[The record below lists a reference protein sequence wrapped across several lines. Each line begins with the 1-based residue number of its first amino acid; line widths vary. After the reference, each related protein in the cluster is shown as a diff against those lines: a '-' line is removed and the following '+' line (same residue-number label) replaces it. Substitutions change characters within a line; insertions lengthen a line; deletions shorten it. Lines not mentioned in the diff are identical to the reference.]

1 VADET
6 QKQSD
11 DDLHGWGALLAQL
24 DQREAT
30 ARGMG
35 GAEKLE
41 PRRAAGRLNA
51 RERIETLLDP
61 GSFREL
67 GTLTATLVGEGER
80 PAPADAFPAG
90 FGRIHGRPVLVG
102 AEDFTV
108 MGGSIGLAA
117 ADKRYRLTQL
127 AVQERVPLL
136 FLLEGAG
143 HRMTNALKGH
153 GRTPNDLQG
162 LVDVA
167 GLVPSVC
174 VVLGASAGHGALAA
188 PLMDFSIMSEEA
200 SLFSA
205 GPPLVEAAT
214 GEKVEKHDLGG
225 PDVHVKTSGVVHNRA
240 SDEASAL
247 AMARDYLRYF
257 PQSAWQAPPR
267 QDGNGDIGDRRL
279 DEILGLIPPDSFK
292 PYKMRS
298 VLECLV
304 DEGTLFEV
312 QPQFGPALITAL
324 GFVGGQSVAIVAN
337 DPMSKAGALDSDA
350 GVKGARF
357 IELAGAFHLPVI
369 FLADNPGV
377 QAGSKA
383 EREGAL
389 RAAARL
395 FSAQRRLGSPKFHV
409 TLRKAF
415 GFGSSVMA
423 MNPFDAQTFA
433 VAFPGATLAAM
444 PAGSGGKAAKADAGE
459 QAALDA
465 QQQGGP
471 WQIAS
476 TLGFDEV
483 IDPRELRNWIL
494 DGLRISA
501 GRLQGV
507 QAPVARKGFLP

>member
-1 VADET
+1 MADET

-279 DEILGLIPPDSFK
+279 DEILGLKI
-292 PYKMRS
+292 
-298 VLECLV
+298 C
-304 DEGTLFEV
+304 
-312 QPQFGPALITAL
+312 
-324 GFVGGQSVAIVAN
+324 
-337 DPMSKAGALDSDA
+337 
-350 GVKGARF
+350 
-357 IELAGAFHLPVI
+357 
-369 FLADNPGV
+369 
-377 QAGSKA
+377 
-383 EREGAL
+383 
-389 RAAARL
+389 
-395 FSAQRRLGSPKFHV
+395 
-409 TLRKAF
+409 
-415 GFGSSVMA
+415 
-423 MNPFDAQTFA
+423 
-433 VAFPGATLAAM
+433 
-444 PAGSGGKAAKADAGE
+444 
-459 QAALDA
+459 
-465 QQQGGP
+465 
-471 WQIAS
+471 
-476 TLGFDEV
+476 
-483 IDPRELRNWIL
+483 
-494 DGLRISA
+494 
-501 GRLQGV
+501 
-507 QAPVARKGFLP
+507 